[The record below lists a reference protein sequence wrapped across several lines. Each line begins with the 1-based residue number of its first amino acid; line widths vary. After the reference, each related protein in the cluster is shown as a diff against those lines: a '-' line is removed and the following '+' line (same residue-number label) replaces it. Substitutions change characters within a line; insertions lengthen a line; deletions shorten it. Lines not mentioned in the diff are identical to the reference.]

1 MFHVEQIY
9 PYANIFWSKCAHNR
23 FLWDVFNSNGVYPQ
37 KKILNHI
44 KFLASLFELR
54 IDEEGLFFGQKE
66 AGKESYLIAA
76 NIVNFQPFI
85 IVGIKIIK
93 TKKIFLGK
101 YFITWSVCVDNSVT
115 TALKMCFYIPFFFT
129 IKLCD
134 IKFLISCFWNFQ

>member
-1 MFHVEQIY
+1 MR
-9 PYANIFWSKCAHNR
+9 IFSDQNVPIIVSCVMSLIAMEYIHK
-23 FLWDVFNSNGVYPQ
+23 

-85 IVGIKIIK
+85 IVGIK

-115 TALKMCFYIPFFFT
+115 TTLKMCFYIPFFFT
-129 IKLCD
+129 IKLCE
-134 IKFLISCFWNFQ
+134 IKFLISCF

>member
-1 MFHVEQIY
+1 MSLIAMEYIHT
-9 PYANIFWSKCAHNR
+9 
-23 FLWDVFNSNGVYPQ
+23 

-115 TALKMCFYIPFFFT
+115 TALKMCFYIPFF
-129 IKLCD
+129 LR
-134 IKFLISCFWNFQ
+134 

>member
-1 MFHVEQIY
+1 MR
-9 PYANIFWSKCAHNR
+9 IFSDQNVPIIVSCVMSLIAMEYIHK
-23 FLWDVFNSNGVYPQ
+23 

-66 AGKESYLIAA
+66 ARKESYIIAA
-76 NIVNFQPFI
+76 NIANFQPFI

-115 TALKMCFYIPFFFT
+115 TALKMCFYIPFFYDK
-129 IKLCD
+129 IM
-134 IKFLISCFWNFQ
+134 

>member
-1 MFHVEQIY
+1 MR
-9 PYANIFWSKCAHNR
+9 IFSDQNVPIIVSCVMSLIAMEYIHK
-23 FLWDVFNSNGVYPQ
+23 

-66 AGKESYLIAA
+66 ARKESYLIAA

-101 YFITWSVCVDNSVT
+101 YFITWSVRGQLCDHSIENVFLHT
-115 TALKMCFYIPFFFT
+115 FFFT

-134 IKFLISCFWNFQ
+134 IKFLISCF